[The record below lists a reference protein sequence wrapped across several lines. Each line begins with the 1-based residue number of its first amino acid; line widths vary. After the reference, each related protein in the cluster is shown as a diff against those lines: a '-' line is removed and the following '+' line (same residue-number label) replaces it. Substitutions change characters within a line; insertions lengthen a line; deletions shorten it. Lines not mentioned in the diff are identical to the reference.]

1 MTPLFLP
8 FQKISLIKRT
18 PIKNTHSYSK
28 TKILCQHNQNNK
40 NSNEAK
46 PNFIHIPSLNPMQ
59 SIIDYKNSIYDK
71 VYPLTIQVTEPMY
84 RVMLYDNGLN
94 CILKPER
101 LISMAIPS
109 IKRARALKIIEN
121 ARKYTNTVIVTVPL
135 NEGIKYLK
143 QLKMYSFTITL
154 TEA

>member
-1 MTPLFLP
+1 MTALFLP

-18 PIKNTHSYSK
+18 PIKTPYFYSK
-28 TKILCQHNQNNK
+28 TKIVACQN

-46 PNFIHIPSLNPMQ
+46 PNFIHIPSFNSKQ
-59 SIIDYKNSIYDK
+59 SIINYKNSIYDK

-121 ARKYTNTVIVTVPL
+121 ARKYTKTVIVTVPL
-135 NEGIKYLK
+135 NEGINYLK

>member
-1 MTPLFLP
+1 MAAFFLP
-8 FQKISLIKRT
+8 FQKIFLIKRT
-18 PIKNTHSYSK
+18 SIKNTHSNYK
-28 TKILCQHNQNNK
+28 TKIVACQHNQN

-46 PNFIHIPSLNPMQ
+46 PNFIHIPSLNSMQ
-59 SIIDYKNSIYDK
+59 SIINYKNSIYDK

-121 ARKYTNTVIVTVPL
+121 ARKYTKTVIVTVPL
-135 NEGIKYLK
+135 NEGINYLK